1 MKKNKFLTALLAL
14 AIALGLWFYVVTV
27 VKPDTT
33 NTYYN
38 IPVVLDGE
46 RFLTER
52 NLMIIGGQDST
63 VTMEL
68 YGNRIDLDK
77 VNSGNITLIADLSKI
92 YGPGEVELTY
102 SHRFPGDVPSGALT
116 VQSKS
121 PSTVKLTVVDRDSND
136 IPVKLVLTGEAPDPS
151 MYLVDE
157 ANPEFDVNSIHIT
170 GPKDVIAQIDHAAV
184 VVDLTGK
191 TQSFKDEYRI
201 MLCDKAGNGVDAQ
214 YVGVSQENVNVT
226 LNIYRYKNVRLDI
239 KTIDGGGA
247 TRASCKIDIIPD
259 TIKVSGNENALS
271 KLPEIILA
279 TVDLSTL
286 TEPTTKIFTIPLDE
300 GFKNL
305 SGVTEATVSISF
317 PGLDT
322 KELSVT
328 NIQVLNVPEGMS
340 YELLTQA
347 QKITIRGPKD
357 AVKKVSANDLTATID
372 LSEADAVAGTR
383 TYNLVVTVDKT
394 KHPSV
399 GVIDT
404 YVVGVTLKDGVA
416 PASEEALE

>member
-92 YGPGEVELTY
+92 YEPGEVELTY

-121 PSTVKLTVVDRDSND
+121 PSTVKLTVVERATTEV
-136 IPVKLVLTGEAPDPS
+136 PVKLVLTGEAPDPS

-157 ANPEFDVNSIHIT
+157 AEPEFDTNAIRIT
-170 GPKDVIAQIDHAAV
+170 GPKDVIEQINHAAV

-191 TQSFKDEYRI
+191 TQTFKGEYRI
-201 MLCDKAGNGVDAQ
+201 MLCDAEGNGVDAQ
-214 YVGVSQENVNVT
+214 YVGVSQENVTVT
-226 LNIYRYKNVRLDI
+226 LNVYRYKNVPLKI
-239 KTIDGGGA
+239 ETIDGGGA
-247 TRASCKIDIIPD
+247 TEATTKIDYSPE
-259 TIKVSGNENALS
+259 TIKVYGDENALS
-271 KLPEIILA
+271 KLPNII
-279 TVDLSTL
+279 VGKVELSL
-286 TEPTTKIFTIPLDE
+286 VTEPTTKIYTIPLDE

-305 SGVTEATVSISF
+305 SGVTEVEVSISF

-347 QKITIRGPKD
+347 QKITVRGPKD
-357 AVKKVSANDLTATID
+357 AVKKVSANDLTVTID
-372 LSEADAVAGTR
+372 LSGVDAVAGTR
-383 TYNLVVTVDKT
+383 TYNLVVTVDAT
-394 KHPSV
+394 KHPKV
-399 GVIDT
+399 GVIGT
-404 YVVGVTLKDGVA
+404 YSVGVTLKDGVA
-416 PASEEALE
+416 PASEEPLE

>member
-92 YGPGEVELTY
+92 YEPGEVELTY

-121 PSTVKLTVVDRDSND
+121 PSTVKLTVVERATTEV
-136 IPVKLVLTGEAPDPS
+136 PVKLVLTGEAPDPS

-157 ANPEFDVNSIHIT
+157 AEPEFDTNAIRIT
-170 GPKDVIAQIDHAAV
+170 GPKDVIEQIDHAAV

-191 TQSFKDEYRI
+191 TQTFKGEYRI
-201 MLCDKAGNGVDAQ
+201 MLCDEAGNGVDAQ

-247 TRASCKIDIIPD
+247 TRASCKIDISPA

-300 GFKNL
+300 GFKNE

-347 QKITIRGPKD
+347 QKITVRGPKD
-357 AVKKVSANDLTATID
+357 AVKKVSANDLKVTID

-399 GVIDT
+399 GVIGT

-416 PASEEALE
+416 PASEEPLE